1 MNTHDAE
8 SAFESRADWAF
19 RPELDFTNTY
29 RAYRDRPKGERELAC
44 LRTQLPHMLQ
54 PMAGGDLIAGRTAYF
69 TVGMHHIVYGQG
81 PSNGIDRAG
90 YCFDRV
96 RIEEKLARVQPGT
109 AEREA
114 VRRMCEFWE
123 HEHTVG
129 RIRARFTPEMHRVA
143 PTDDWVNRSAVVH
156 PLYRIAEFQP
166 DHAKLVRLGLPGLR
180 RELEVAVTRADRY
193 GNAGDARGGDR
204 SFLASMLGALDL
216 VESAIDYY
224 IDDVE
229 RRLAG
234 GIPGQHPTGGAP
246 GDHPAAP
253 PDDLREIRDS
263 LVRIR
268 NVPPARFRDALQLVW
283 IFNVTAGVADF
294 HRLDSVLGDLYV
306 ADIESGII
314 TEENAIELLGSLWGI
329 IDEIYA
335 RNSRVIVGGRGR
347 TNANNADRLAAVI
360 IEATKRRR
368 ALFPQTSLRCSE
380 GMDERLLDAALDAL
394 GDGITYPILYNDDV
408 NIPGVAEAFD
418 VTTEVALDYSF
429 FGCGEYILGHRSIGT
444 PNVIIN
450 LSKIL
455 EITMHGGRD
464 PATGEQLGLDLGGLA
479 DFATFEQLLDAY
491 DRQTRF
497 FVEQAAQIQEL
508 IYDVLAEEC
517 TFLLQGM
524 LLGDVIERGLP
535 VLDGG
540 IQHLGGTIESYG
552 NITTADSLAAIRHA
566 VYEAQNI
573 TPENLLAALD
583 ANFDGFDRERRL
595 LLAAPKYGNDDDRAD
610 EMAAWVHERVC
621 NISREQRANTRLDS
635 FIVVEINNSA
645 NANLGCYVGATPD
658 GRYAGDV
665 LSNANGPVQGR
676 DTSGITALLNSLS
689 KMRSG
694 IHAGITQNL
703 KFSRQ
708 LFNGDRVRLKQ
719 LLATFFELGGTQAN
733 ITVVSREDLE
743 RAMIEPEKYRNLIVR
758 IGGYSCR
765 FVDLDRRAQED
776 MIRRTIY

>member
-1 MNTHDAE
+1 MNTTDTE
-8 SAFESRADWAF
+8 CVLESRPGWAF
-19 RPELDFTNTY
+19 RPELDFTN
-29 RAYRDRPKGERELAC
+29 AYIAFRDRPKAERELAS
-44 LRTQLPHMLQ
+44 LRAQLPHMLQ
-54 PMAGGDLIAGRTAYF
+54 PTADGDLIAGRTAYF
-69 TVGMHHIVYGQG
+69 TVGFHHLVYGQG

-90 YCFDRV
+90 YCFDSV
-96 RIEEKLARVQPGT
+96 RIEEKLARVQPGS

-114 VRRMCEFWE
+114 VRRMRDFWE
-123 HEHTVG
+123 RDHTVH
-129 RIRARFTPEMHRVA
+129 RIRSRFTSEMQKVA
-143 PTDDWVNRSAVVH
+143 PTDDWVNCSAVVH

-180 RELEVAVTRADRY
+180 RELEVARKRADRY
-193 GNAGDARGGDR
+193 GNSGDARGGDR
-204 SFLASMLGALDL
+204 SFLDSVLGAVEL
-216 VESAIDYY
+216 VEFAIDYY
-224 IDDVE
+224 ITDVE
-229 RRLAG
+229 RRLDGHG
-234 GIPGQHPTGGAP
+234 GVH
-246 GDHPAAP
+246 
-253 PDDLREIRDS
+253 DS

-268 NVPPARFRDALQLVW
+268 NGPPAHFRDALQLLW
-283 IFNVTAGVADF
+283 IYNVTAGLADF

-306 ADIESGII
+306 ADIESGAI
-314 TEENAIELLGSLWGI
+314 TEENAIELFQSLWRI

-335 RNSRVIVGGRGR
+335 RNSRVVVGGRGR
-347 TNANNADRLAAVI
+347 TNADNADRLAAVV

-368 ALFPQTSLRCSE
+368 ALFPQTSLRCYE
-380 GMDERLLDAALDAL
+380 GMNEGLLDAALDSL
-394 GDGITYPILYNDDV
+394 GDGITYPLLYNDDV

-455 EITMHGGRD
+455 EITLHHGHD

-497 FVEQAAQIQEL
+497 FVEQAAKIQEL

-517 TFLLQGM
+517 VFLLQGM

-552 NITTADSLAAIRHA
+552 NITTADSLVAIRHA

-573 TPENLLAALD
+573 TPAQLLAALD
-583 ANFDGFDRERRL
+583 ANFDGFDGERSL
-595 LLAAPKYGNDDDRAD
+595 LFDAPKYGNDDDRAD

-621 NISREQRANTRLDS
+621 TISREQRENTRLDS
-635 FIVVEINNSA
+635 FLVVEINNSA

-676 DTSGITALLNSLS
+676 DTSGITALLNSLA

-708 LFNGDRVRLKQ
+708 LFNGDRERLKQ

-743 RAMIEPEKYRNLIVR
+743 RAMVEPEKYRNLIVR